1 MVIIAIVA
9 DLINCRGRVV
19 MEETVYTITPISGV
33 EITRNEDTG
42 LSTVMVGAQNM
53 EAAED
58 MFYAFA
64 STCKTSLHMPRHK
77 ILELCLRAMIFND

>member
-1 MVIIAIVA
+1 
-9 DLINCRGRVV
+9 

-33 EITRNEDTG
+33 EITRSEDTG
-42 LSTVMVGAQNM
+42 RSVVTVGAHSI

-77 ILELCLRAMIFND
+77 ILGLCLRAMIFKD